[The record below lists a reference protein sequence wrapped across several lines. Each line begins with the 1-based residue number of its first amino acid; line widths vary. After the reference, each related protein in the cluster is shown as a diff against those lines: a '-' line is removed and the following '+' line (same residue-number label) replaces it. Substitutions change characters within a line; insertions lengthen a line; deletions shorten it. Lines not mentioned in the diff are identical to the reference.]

1 MDQVDRDLLEFVK
14 GLSPE
19 NFDKLR
25 QSLISVGALNEDGSI
40 PIIDI
45 EDKVVA
51 ALNKEQEDK
60 NHEKYGKR

>member
-1 MDQVDRDLLEFVK
+1 MDQVDKELLDFIK

-19 NFDKLR
+19 NFDKLK
-25 QSLISVGALNEDGSI
+25 QSLISVGAYHEDGSI

>member
-1 MDQVDRDLLEFVK
+1 MDQVDKELLEFIK

-19 NFDKLR
+19 EFDRLK
-25 QSLISVGALNEDGSI
+25 QELISLGAYHEDGSI

-51 ALNKEQEDK
+51 AIKKESE
-60 NHEKYGKR
+60 